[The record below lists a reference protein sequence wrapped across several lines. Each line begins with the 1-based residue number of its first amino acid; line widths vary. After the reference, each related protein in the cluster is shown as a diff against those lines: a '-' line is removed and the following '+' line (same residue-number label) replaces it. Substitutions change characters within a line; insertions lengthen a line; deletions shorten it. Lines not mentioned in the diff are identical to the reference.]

1 MKPLL
6 LRIEDEQDLAVL
18 SAHLQD
24 AVTAVGDF
32 AYEKKRRRFAGV
44 FNRFRWEAEGT
55 SKLGPRRHSRI
66 RAGVHFDDVL
76 AVRSQNIRLEAKDAV
91 VELLAIRFEKTG
103 GDEDPAGTITFDFAG
118 GGTIAL
124 DVECLEGHLTDI
136 GQPWETT
143 SKPEHDLD
151 A

>member
-1 MKPLL
+1 MAPLR
-6 LRIEDEQDLAVL
+6 LRIEDPQDLAVA

-44 FNRFRWEAEGT
+44 FNRFRWEAEGGV
-55 SKLGPRRHSRI
+55 KLGPKRHSRI
-66 RAGVHFDDVL
+66 RTGVHFDDVM
-76 AVRSQNIRLEAKDAV
+76 AVRSQNIRLDAKEAV
-91 VELLAIRFEKTG
+91 VELLAVRFEASAG
-103 GDEDPAGTITFDFAG
+103 EEDPSGTITLDFAG

-124 DVECLEGHLTDI
+124 DVECIEGHLTDI

-143 SKPEHDLD
+143 SKPEHDID